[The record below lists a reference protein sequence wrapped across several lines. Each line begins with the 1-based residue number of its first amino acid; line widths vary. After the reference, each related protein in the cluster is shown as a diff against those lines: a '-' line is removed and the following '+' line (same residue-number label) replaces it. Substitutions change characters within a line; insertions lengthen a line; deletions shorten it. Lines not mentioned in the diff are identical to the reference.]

1 MGKKQSLLEDY
12 GARPVPR
19 EQGKSWFGIG
29 IVYWG
34 IAVCLPAFLIAG
46 MIAGPTRL
54 GTAIGSFIFGALILG
69 IISIL
74 MGIIGAHTNL
84 STGLTARFTFGKYGA
99 YVLQIVLF
107 FAAWGWFGVQLGFM
121 ASGFGNGGLA
131 YVFGGKVPVWVI
143 EIIGGALMTLTATL
157 GYKAIE
163 KLSIIAIPMLLI
175 AIIATII
182 TLYSKE
188 GVTLSKVAGTT
199 GKGAMAFGAA
209 VSVVISSFIMGSL
222 ITPDV
227 TRYARNKKAGGFGMA
242 FGMIVGFPVVLIL
255 GAIMVKG
262 SGGEFDFSRVMLNNN
277 SGIWVAFAILSI
289 ILAAWTTNDNN
300 LYSGAL
306 SINAMFPKLKKW
318 MITVA
323 SGVIG
328 TILALLGIN
337 TSQGFTSFL
346 SLLAVIIPPA
356 AGIIILD
363 YYFFKGEENRFFDP
377 ARLDEVKNIRAIP
390 FIAWA
395 IGTAFGFIIQ
405 KTSFKLTGIVALD
418 TIIIAAVVYAI
429 IMLATKHRIKVE
441 V

>member
-1 MGKKQSLLEDY
+1 MEKKQSLLEDY
-12 GARPVPR
+12 GSKPVPK

-46 MIAGPTRL
+46 MIAGPTKL
-54 GTAIGSFIFGALILG
+54 GTAIGAFIFGAIILG

-84 STGLTARFTFGKYGA
+84 STGLTARYTFGKYGA
-99 YVLQIVLF
+99 NVLQIVLF

-131 YVFGGKVPVWVI
+131 YVFGGKIPIWLI
-143 EIIGGALMTLTATL
+143 EIIGGTLMTLTATF

-163 KLSIIAIPMLLI
+163 KLSIIAIPLLLI
-175 AIIATII
+175 AIIATIVSV
-182 TLYSKE
+182 YSKE
-188 GVTLSKVAGTT
+188 GVSLAKVANTT

-227 TRYARNKKAGGFGMA
+227 TRYARHKKAGGFGMA
-242 FGMIVGFPVVLIL
+242 FGMMVGFPVVLIL
-255 GAIMVKG
+255 GGIMVKG

-277 SGIWVAFAILSI
+277 SGIWIAFAILTI

-323 SGVIG
+323 SGAIG
-328 TILALLGIN
+328 TLLALWGIN
-337 TSQGFTSFL
+337 TSKGFTSFL
-346 SLLAVIIPPA
+346 GLLAVIIPPA
-356 AGIIILD
+356 AGVIILD
-363 YYFFKGEENRFFDP
+363 YYFFKGEENKFFDP
-377 ARLDEVKNIRAIP
+377 KKLDEVPNIRILP
-390 FIAWA
+390 FVAWI

-405 KTSFKLTGIVALD
+405 KTSLKLTGIVALD
-418 TIIIAAVVYAI
+418 TIIIAGVVYTI
-429 IMLATKHRIKVE
+429 IMLATKHKIKVQA
-441 V
+441 